1 MSIQS
6 EEAFARIKSK
16 RSTDAGKACVDL
28 AQQIFHEGSEDS
40 SKEARQW
47 VALALQCDKAEADG
61 DIEGLKEKAKRKGEA
76 SVLAQRAKEL
86 AAALG
91 STNVRPIRDG
101 I

>member
-1 MSIQS
+1 MIPSQD
-6 EEAFARIKSK
+6 AFARIKSK

-28 AQQIFHEGSEDS
+28 AERIFNEAAEDS

-61 DIEGLKEKAKRKGEA
+61 DIEGLKEKAKRKQETSA
-76 SVLAQRAKEL
+76 LAQQAKAV
-86 AAALG
+86 AAAG
-91 STNVRPIRDG
+91 SNVRPIRDG

>member
-1 MSIQS
+1 MVPS
-6 EEAFARIKSK
+6 EDAFARIKQK

-28 AQQIFHEGSEDS
+28 AERIFHEGSKDS

-47 VALALQCDKAEADG
+47 VGLALACDKAEADG

-76 SVLAQRAKEL
+76 SEIAKRAKEL
-86 AAALG
+86 AASG